1 MASPVELVELDLEE
15 LGEHF
20 GRLRVHTPYSERG
33 MARSM
38 RLYEQL
44 SPVVVCLRER
54 RYELIDGFKRL
65 AAARSLDGW
74 ARLLARVMAVDDKA
88 AKAAIYGLNRAGG
101 KTKELE
107 EAWIVYAL
115 VREDGVP
122 QVEVAELLGRH
133 KTWVCRRLAL
143 VENLSEEAKEELRV
157 GLLTPTAARHV
168 ARLPQGNQKE
178 FLQLIHREAL
188 TVHELEDVVGLMLS
202 TRSVEQQ
209 RFVLDYPREASQ
221 PDDRS

>member
-1 MASPVELVELDLEE
+1 
-15 LGEHF
+15 
-20 GRLRVHTPYSERG
+20 

-38 RLYEQL
+38 RLYGQL

-74 ARLLARVMAVDDKA
+74 ARLMPRVMAVDDKA

-101 KTKELE
+101 KTTELE

-122 QVEVAELLGRH
+122 QVEVRSEGHERYFGCNLTLIANKRH
-133 KTWVCRRLAL
+133 
-143 VENLSEEAKEELRV
+143 RV
-157 GLLTPTAARHV
+157 
-168 ARLPQGNQKE
+168 
-178 FLQLIHREAL
+178 
-188 TVHELEDVVGLMLS
+188 
-202 TRSVEQQ
+202 
-209 RFVLDYPREASQ
+209 
-221 PDDRS
+221 

>member
-38 RLYEQL
+38 RLYGQL

-65 AAARSLDGW
+65 AVARSLDGW

-143 VENLSEEAKEELRV
+143 VENLSEEGE
-157 GLLTPTAARHV
+157 GGTPCGVIDSDGGASRGAIAPGQPKGVFAAD
-168 ARLPQGNQKE
+168 P
-178 FLQLIHREAL
+178 
-188 TVHELEDVVGLMLS
+188 S
-202 TRSVEQQ
+202 
-209 RFVLDYPREASQ
+209 
-221 PDDRS
+221 